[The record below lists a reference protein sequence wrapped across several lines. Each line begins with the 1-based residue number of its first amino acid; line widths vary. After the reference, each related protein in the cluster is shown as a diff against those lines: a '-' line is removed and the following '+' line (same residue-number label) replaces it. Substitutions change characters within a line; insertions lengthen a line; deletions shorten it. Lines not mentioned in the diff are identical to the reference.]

1 MNDKKDKVSIIKE
14 AKAIHQQDKE
24 AHQREV
30 NEIIQETYYA
40 PGSKQRTKEYQ
51 KAKTMKWWHYLTA
64 LIIGLILTGISFAIN
79 YTIDLQTANYF
90 NYGMMFGILLFMMI
104 INYWKNRQAA
114 KFFNDRRRRYQRT
127 LRIGEAKV
135 FLTLKTIFLSLL
147 FFLPTIITLGILWW

>member
-1 MNDKKDKVSIIKE
+1 
-14 AKAIHQQDKE
+14 
-24 AHQREV
+24 
-30 NEIIQETYYA
+30 
-40 PGSKQRTKEYQ
+40 
-51 KAKTMKWWHYLTA
+51 MKWWHYLTA